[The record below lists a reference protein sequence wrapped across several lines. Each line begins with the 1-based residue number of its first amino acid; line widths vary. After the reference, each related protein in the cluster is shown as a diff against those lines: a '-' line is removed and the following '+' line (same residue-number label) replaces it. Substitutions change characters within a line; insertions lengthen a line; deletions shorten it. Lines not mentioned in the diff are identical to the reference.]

1 MLNEVA
7 KLSYIDDIR
16 NIISAFHN
24 DSKRMYSELRFWIY
38 DTIENKSLADIL
50 ENLLDENEFQQEEPE
65 MLQSILETEIEL
77 Y

>member
-1 MLNEVA
+1 MLNEVT

-16 NIISAFHN
+16 NIISAFSK
-24 DSKRMYSELRFWIY
+24 DPKRMYSELRFWIY
-38 DTIENKSLADIL
+38 DTIEDKSLADIL

>member
-16 NIISAFHN
+16 NIISAFSK

-38 DTIENKSLADIL
+38 DTIEDKVLADIL